1 MFKYLFSNDW
11 RVSQMPGI
19 LAFAAEYQ
27 LTGIVPTDAPENF
40 LSNIEP
46 VHRYYLALD
55 KLSNNARLIRE
66 ARWQEV
72 LLNFVNKFQYPNAR
86 TEDSYNDAIREGIR
100 VAPLREAV
108 KLLYV
113 LTLIDPSQAYLTNIE
128 LCDFILYNDAVTKVT
143 SINRVNVAQSIIQY
157 RSTGC
162 YPTTIDTTAR
172 SSWSKIELR
181 YLSEMMGVMAASGC
195 VKIEEA
201 SRGIK
206 RISLSLEEMNSSAR
220 GLVAD
225 ILSCDEFWIPPPTS
239 DFMEIK
245 LSCMC
250 YSDTHLSDEETFLY
264 MQDLSRD
271 DQFRKWM
278 LYIAGKS
285 NKTANSYVVY
295 LNSLNK
301 PVGAPKNSVW
311 PGLYCHVMGQSA
323 PRAVFDV
330 EGLADFESIYGWI
343 RNVLDGVTAVPK
355 GARPTEYQA
364 AVSWAAQPSVK
375 SKANLSSA
383 YDSYVKFL
391 KWFYEQK
398 KILAERNPLS
408 SGADKLTVALK
419 LFAEKRSVDKPSGW
433 DSYDAWTHGVRTDFV
448 VVDES
453 LLTDP
458 AFDYHAYIRKF
469 AISWTVAD
477 TKFAGHSNSEKHD
490 VLKFLKEQKWSPK
503 SASWYIDETNRLV
516 VGGSR
521 VKGMAPMTVLYFM
534 SELHPEEFA
543 AWTKPTYENLTF
555 LGLHKGPVPLDLT
568 IETYEDC
575 KSKQQ
580 QIVARMKELG
590 IGKASDD
597 SSDPDYR
604 TANEF
609 LWWLGQDDNKDLI
622 KEKVMSKA
630 MKKPTAKKITTGKAE
645 ISELLGSKED
655 SLMTMLIAGLLT
667 KPLAIL
673 AGVSGTGK
681 SRMVRHLAYKTCLD
695 EDLKPNGESAPG
707 NFKMVQVK
715 PSWHDSADLLG
726 YRSAVNE
733 KHEYVSTDFVK
744 FVLRAHAYPKTP
756 FFVCLDEMNL
766 APVEHY
772 FAEFLSAC
780 ESIRKSDV
788 TGEWTSDPIV
798 AATDFDNNVLNL
810 GGDVLFESS
819 DATLDAELKKTK
831 ARIEKEGLFIPRN
844 LFVVGTVN
852 MDDSTG
858 GFSRKVLDRAMT
870 IVMNEVHFEDLQ
882 KDDKDLTLSDDNLFK
897 TDEIAKFIE
906 RKDFNKDMLEN
917 DFRDQL
923 EDIRQKLEKTP
934 FALAYRF
941 ARETCMYKNALKE
954 ILDTAAVIKDSEGN
968 PKKDASGTAIGADRA
983 CGDIA
988 LDHMILMK
996 LLPRLTGTTEQ
1007 RKQVIEDIN
1016 AFLDLLI
1023 KEKRVSKETLKDMVD
1038 RAGGNGGYLS
1048 FWP

>member
-1 MFKYLFSNDW
+1 MKTYDVNWNGLDRGHENTWHPKLWRGVLNAFAKHSPVDLKDINGPFFTTLKTEFPGVQWVTGTRTFFRDGREAWHTTAVVKFSKGSDTASITGLGKKIVEGRISYAEVLSATVLRSEENGEHPFAILLDALRNAPGGRGLSVEDLIKVMRHYRKGDDISAVLSLPNEAIPDTKLRRFK
-11 RVSQMPGI
+11 GI
-19 LAFAAEYQ
+19 LQLMVYAGLAIMVDGLYFAGQDASTFSKI
-27 LTGIVPTDAPENF
+27 TGDDLREEFIRWLNEENVVD
-40 LSNIEP
+40 SGKASSYEI
-46 VHRYYLALD
+46 ALD
-55 KLSNNARLIRE
+55 DAGVIAQAYCEKFTIPSVYDMPDSTLESLRNFIAGESNKEKSHEGTGLFCS
-66 ARWQEV
+66 
-72 LLNFVNKFQYPNAR
+72 LDGLHGK
-86 TEDSYNDAIREGIR
+86 SYWRDGYCSAAIREL
-100 VAPLREAV
+100 LRF
-108 KLLYV
+108 KS
-113 LTLIDPSQAYLTNIE
+113 IFRDGK
-128 LCDFILYNDAVTKVT
+128 VTKDSSLT
-143 SINRVNVAQSIIQY
+143 R
-157 RSTGC
+157 
-162 YPTTIDTTAR
+162 ID
-172 SSWSKIELR
+172 L
-181 YLSEMMGVMAASGC
+181 
-195 VKIEEA
+195 
-201 SRGIK
+201 
-206 RISLSLEEMNSSAR
+206 
-220 GLVAD
+220 
-225 ILSCDEFWIPPPTS
+225 
-239 DFMEIK
+239 
-245 LSCMC
+245 
-250 YSDTHLSDEETFLY
+250 
-264 MQDLSRD
+264 
-271 DQFRKWM
+271 
-278 LYIAGKS
+278 
-285 NKTANSYVVY
+285 
-295 LNSLNK
+295 
-301 PVGAPKNSVW
+301 
-311 PGLYCHVMGQSA
+311 
-323 PRAVFDV
+323 
-330 EGLADFESIYGWI
+330 
-343 RNVLDGVTAVPK
+343 
-355 GARPTEYQA
+355 
-364 AVSWAAQPSVK
+364 
-375 SKANLSSA
+375 
-383 YDSYVKFL
+383 
-391 KWFYEQK
+391 
-398 KILAERNPLS
+398 
-408 SGADKLTVALK
+408 LTVALK
-419 LFAEKRSVDKPSGW
+419 MFADCRATEKTEGW
-433 DSYDAWTHGVRTDFV
+433 NNYDEWTHALRTEFAA
-448 VVDES
+448 VDPS
-453 LLTDP
+453 LLEDA
-458 AFDYHAYIRKF
+458 AFDYLGYMRKY
-469 AISWTVAD
+469 AISWQVAN
-477 TKFAGHSNSEKHD
+477 TKFSAHSVDEKRA
-490 VLKFLKEQKWSPK
+490 VLTFLKEHRATPK
-503 SASWYIDETNRLV
+503 AISWYLDVGNRIS
-516 VGGSR
+516 VGGAQ
-521 VKGMAPMTVLYFM
+521 VKGMSPKTVLYFM
-534 SELHPEEFA
+534 SELRPNEFA
-543 AWTKPTYENLTF
+543 VWTEPTYDALVF
-555 LGLHKGPVPLDLT
+555 LGLHKGAMPSELT
-568 IETYEDC
+568 IDTYEDC
-575 KSKQQ
+575 KAKQH
-580 QIVARMKELG
+580 QIVSRMKELG

-597 SSDPDYR
+597 ASDPDYH
-604 TANEF
+604 TVNEF
-609 LWWLGQDDNKDLI
+609 IWWVNKESNQDLI

-630 MKKPTAKKITTGKAE
+630 MKKPTAKKITTGEAE
-645 ISELLGSKED
+645 ISELLGNKED

-744 FVLRAHAYPKTP
+744 FVLKAHAYPKTP

-819 DATLDAELKKTK
+819 DTALDAELKKTK

-897 TDEIAKFIE
+897 ADEIKKFIE
-906 RKDFNKDMLEN
+906 RKDFDKGMLGD
-917 DFRDQL
+917 DFRAQL

-954 ILDTAAVIKDSEGN
+954 ILDAAAVVKMSDGSPKQN
-968 PKKDASGTAIGADRA
+968 PDGSAIDADRA

-1007 RKQVIEDIN
+1007 RKQVIDDIN